1 MEGEP
6 LPVVMGPDA
15 QYHLVPGQSLVT
27 VLVRR
32 GGALARLG
40 HDHVVA
46 SHALTGDV
54 SLGRRRARL
63 TIPLDSLTV
72 DEPALRQAAGL
83 DPTVSGEAIQGT
95 RRNMQAHVLQT
106 THYPQVTVQVQ
117 CERDAFRHCHV
128 EVDLHGTRHA
138 YLIPMAVEVTS
149 DRLQAS
155 GFLVLKQSDYGIVPF
170 SVLGGALRVEDPVE
184 ISFRI
189 VAER

>member
-1 MEGEP
+1 MARG
-6 LPVVMGPDA
+6 A

-32 GGALARLG
+32 GGVLARLG

-46 SHALTGDV
+46 SHAMTGHV
-54 SLGRRRARL
+54 SLEQRL
-63 TIPLDSLTV
+63 ALLRIPLDSLSV

-83 DPTVSGEAIQGT
+83 DPEVSDEAIRGT
-95 RRNMQAHVLQT
+95 RHNMQVHVLQT
-106 THYPQVTVQVQ
+106 AHYPQASVQVQ
-117 CERDAFRHCHV
+117 CERDTFRHCHV
-128 EVDLHGTRHA
+128 EIELHGVRHD
-138 YLIPMAVEVTS
+138 YLIPLEVEATP

-155 GFLVLKQSDYGIVPF
+155 GFLTLKQSDYGIVPL